1 MSFRVAALYDCRLSL
16 TILWPDKLGDGMY
29 KIFRL
34 AWVFALGLTAVILV
48 VAVTCLC
55 KEHAPSS
62 PVKARLA
69 MILAVDF
76 TMCAG
81 KELKTVIVLVNPP
94 QDNKF

>member
-1 MSFRVAALYDCRLSL
+1 
-16 TILWPDKLGDGMY
+16 
-29 KIFRL
+29 
-34 AWVFALGLTAVILV
+34 

-69 MILAVDF
+69 MILAINF
-76 TMCAG
+76 IMCAG
-81 KELKTVIVLVNPP
+81 NELRTDIVLVNPT

>member
-1 MSFRVAALYDCRLSL
+1 MSFRIAAVYDCSLSS
-16 TILWPDKLGDGMY
+16 TVRWPDNLGDGMY

-62 PVKARLA
+62 PVKARPA
-69 MILAVDF
+69 MILAVNF
-76 TMCAG
+76 IMRAG
-81 KELKTVIVLVNPP
+81 NEIKTDIVLVNPT